1 MNNQKLTDAHI
12 CYKVFHKSI
21 LKKIKLLE
29 NDFSFCPEI
38 TTKISLNN
46 LKIYE
51 VPIKYKG
58 RNYESGKKIKF
69 YDGLKAIY
77 VILKYRFL
85 VDK

>member
-1 MNNQKLTDAHI
+1 
-12 CYKVFHKSI
+12 
-21 LKKIKLLE
+21 
-29 NDFSFCPEI
+29 
-38 TTKISLNN
+38 LNN